1 MFALRLR
8 QSTSLRL
15 SSINVYIAAVVYNW
29 ARKLN
34 RHPVPRGAAAEHTQ
48 LMAELAV
55 RNEIPAVRR
64 DAADSRVLVA
74 LAEIGAPLDVRAS
87 ASFGLT
93 LGMRGCE
100 YLYTS
105 AKAGMSKKRIRVGHV
120 SRDAAGVLTV
130 TLHFRKNNADGTAL
144 VLTRRAFGLDARIC
158 PSALWG
164 ELCALRA
171 GAAAEPGAPAFR
183 EESGAPLRATTLAAW
198 LRRACAHCGMA
209 ETCAHVHSL
218 RIGFATRARAQGMA
232 DAWIMQQGGWRS
244 LSGML
249 GYCRAVVGA
258 DAFATAMLLGADAQV
273 VGAASAKRRRGAA
286 LAAEALPRRAEGA
299 GRRAAASDS
308 ESASSD
314 GDGGADTDGVTDVEL
329 DDV

>member
-1 MFALRLR
+1 
-8 QSTSLRL
+8 
-15 SSINVYIAAVVYNW
+15 
-29 ARKLN
+29 
-34 RHPVPRGAAAEHTQ
+34 VPRGAAAEHAQ
-48 LMAELAV
+48 LLAELAV
-55 RNEIPAVRR
+55 RNEVPAVRR

-74 LAEIGAPLDVRAS
+74 LAELGAPLDVRAA

-105 AKAGMSKKRIRVGHV
+105 ARAGMAKKRIRVGHV

-164 ELCALRA
+164 ELCARRA
-171 GAAAEPGAPAFR
+171 GGAVEPNAPAFC
-183 EESGAPLRATTLAAW
+183 EAGGAPLRATTLAAW

-218 RIGFATRARAQGMA
+218 RIGFATRARAQGMT

-273 VGAASAKRRRGAA
+273 VGAAPVKRRRGAA
-286 LAAEALPRRAEGA
+286 SAAEAQPRRA
-299 GRRAAASDS
+299 GRREADSDS
-308 ESASSD
+308 DSGS
-314 GDGGADTDGVTDVEL
+314 DGGADTDGVTDVEL